1 MSVSDASMTSEW
13 HAHDA
18 HAFMMRARHVRVVI
32 AHMMRGV
39 TSRAGGA
46 ARRGAARRDATRTTR
61 TVGCTRVR
69 DRMPLSDTRH
79 ARDHDARMIR
89 ARS

>member
-46 ARRGAARRDATRTTR
+46 ARHGAARCDAHDEDGWLHTRE
-61 TVGCTRVR
+61 GQ
-69 DRMPLSDTRH
+69 
-79 ARDHDARMIR
+79 DAP
-89 ARS
+89 

>member
-18 HAFMMRARHVRVVI
+18 HAFMMRTRHVRVVI

-46 ARRGAARRDATRTTR
+46 ARRGARRCDAHDED
-61 TVGCTRVR
+61 GCTRVR
-69 DRMPLSDTRH
+69 DRMPISDTRH
-79 ARDHDARMIR
+79 ACDHDARMIR
-89 ARS
+89 ARL